1 MEEKEIIFHIEKNEE
16 SLKISSS
23 VDDDYEYLSIEE
35 TIAIIIELVNYVIE
49 KMIKDAVIQNFIATE
64 EKIKDEKVLEELD
77 RKIADFTGILIHR
90 ILNFTFDK
98 DLTLQGKEFPI
109 DYSLIVYGPSKNKK
123 NREVYEIFNY
133 LKVRESEKLSGCFT
147 LFKTIIDSLFQ
158 NNTSETKI
166 KESIDKAI
174 NILTNNIYKYIHNYN
189 TSPYLFLVSSN

>member
-49 KMIKDAVIQNFIATE
+49 KMVKDAVIQNFIATE

-174 NILTNNIYKYIHNYN
+174 NILTNNIYKYIDNYN
-189 TSPYLFLVSSN
+189 T

>member
-49 KMIKDAVIQNFIATE
+49 KMVKDAVIQNFIATE

-158 NNTSETKI
+158 NNNSKTKI

-174 NILTNNIYKYIHNYN
+174 NILTNNIYKYIDNYN
-189 TSPYLFLVSSN
+189 TWPYHFLVSSN

>member
-174 NILTNNIYKYIHNYN
+174 NILTNNIYKYIDNYN
-189 TSPYLFLVSSN
+189 TWPYLFLVSSN